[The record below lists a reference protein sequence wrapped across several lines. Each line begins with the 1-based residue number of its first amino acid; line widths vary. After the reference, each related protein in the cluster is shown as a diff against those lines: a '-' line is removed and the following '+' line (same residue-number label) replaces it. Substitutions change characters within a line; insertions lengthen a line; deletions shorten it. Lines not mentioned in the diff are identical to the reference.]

1 MPIRS
6 LKEDLVRPED
16 RMKDAMA
23 TYHYRL
29 FQLLQLS
36 YNFS

>member
-1 MPIRS
+1 MPMGNP
-6 LKEDLVRPED
+6 EEELVRQEN